1 MVSRAAVDKIEDAG
15 MPAPWKA
22 TVTGLLSG
30 AYELFAATALI
41 RNNFDEVRSHATR
54 AIEEAEKHGNTGG
67 LISALLLLA
76 EVSPEHDRPELLTR
90 ARAASER
97 LANPYRE
104 LDVSLTSL
112 RLGLGDPMHASDDYV
127 ALEELSDRAE
137 RLSARRHMGL
147 CLLAQA
153 EVLAPHDLRG
163 ALDHA
168 RLGETQLRVLGA
180 KLEAD
185 RAARLIARLTAR

>member
-1 MVSRAAVDKIEDAG
+1 MEYAKLVPGSNSRSSSPKIAIESVSERYDRVRLGD
-15 MPAPWKA
+15 
-22 TVTGLLSG
+22 
-30 AYELFAATALI
+30 AATWTNQSLS
-41 RNNFDEVRSHATR
+41 FTR
-54 AIEEAEKHGNTGG
+54 ALGDM
-67 LISALLLLA
+67 LLLA
-76 EVSPEHDRPELLTR
+76 EVSPELERPELLAR